1 MKEFWQ
7 IDAFTTQPFC
17 GNPAAVVFDCDDMS
31 TEWMQAVSREMNLS
45 ETVFFV
51 RSTKADADYRVRFF
65 TPRHELPFAG
75 HPTIAAAHAFAERYR
90 GETGTE
96 MGMIRQQCDAGIIP
110 IEVRRE
116 GDARVYVM
124 EQRGPEYRNLTKP
137 AEHYARILGC
147 DAGALKSGPVQVVS
161 TGVPWLIVQLTCEQ
175 ALAGLAPNFVEI
187 EQECRK
193 EQAVGVTV
201 FALNSTEASWTAT
214 VRTFAPGEGVME
226 DPVCGSGNGAVGAY
240 LASNAFPD
248 LTNFRYEAFQGRQVN
263 RPGRVFVQC
272 TRGNEGEVRVHVG
285 GAAIKVLEGRV
296 LT

>member
-1 MKEFWQ
+1 
-7 IDAFTTQPFC
+7 
-17 GNPAAVVFDCDDMS
+17 
-31 TEWMQAVSREMNLS
+31 
-45 ETVFFV
+45 
-51 RSTKADADYRVRFF
+51 
-65 TPRHELPFAG
+65 
-75 HPTIAAAHAFAERYR
+75 
-90 GETGTE
+90 
-96 MGMIRQQCDAGIIP
+96 MIRQQCDAGIIP

>member
-31 TEWMQAVSREMNLS
+31 AEWMQAVSREMNLS

-51 RSTKADADYRVRFF
+51 RPTKADADYRVRFF
-65 TPRHELPFAG
+65 TPRRELPFAG
-75 HPTIAAAHAFAERYR
+75 HPTIAAAHAFAARHR
-90 GETGTE
+90 CETGME
-96 MGMIRQQCDAGIIP
+96 IGIIRQQCETGIIP
-110 IEVRRE
+110 VEVRRE
-116 GDARVYVM
+116 SDARVYVM
-124 EQRGPEYRNLTKP
+124 QQRSPEYRNLTKP
-137 AEHYARILGC
+137 AEYYARMLGC
-147 DAGALKSGPVQVVS
+147 DSAALESGPVQVVS
-161 TGVPWLIVQLTCEQ
+161 TGVPWLIIELVNDQ
-175 ALAGLAPNFVEI
+175 ALASLAPKFIEI

-201 FALNSTEASWTAT
+201 FALNGPESSWTAT
-214 VRTFAPGEGVME
+214 VRSFAPGEGVME

-240 LASNAFPD
+240 LANNAFPD
-248 LTNFRYEAFQGRQVN
+248 LTDFCYQAFQGRQVN
-263 RPGRVFVQC
+263 RPGQVFVQC
-272 TRGNEGEVRVHVG
+272 TRGSEGDVHVHVG